1 MKRSLRAWLA
11 IALLLAAG
19 CARHKSAPTRRLPVG
34 DGIWFEDGLG
44 ESGVE
49 AETAMVRAGISWVFY
64 PICRVGYTQGWSASP
79 APPPPRPFARLPVF
93 LVVAS
98 DESATGAFQ
107 RGDSSIAGLDN
118 AIWTA
123 VQAAIQ
129 NGGRYG
135 TIGGIHLDLPFAAA
149 DEAAYAKLVSGLR
162 KKIPPTI
169 LLSLSLRFA
178 PASPPSDELQALL
191 QNCDGLV
198 AFVAGIGAL
207 ADPVAT
213 DNLEKSWWAGFSPAA
228 RGTWTTAGG
237 EDRGPLP
244 ELVLVRLS
252 NDTRMK
258 FLQDLALKETLDG
271 SFTLVPR
278 EAVSLPGY
286 SFHAGDRLNFHQP
299 VPSDI
304 LYELGADVAGRRF
317 VRGRVLCLSGRSEAD
332 RIFTLEAFSEV
343 LAGKPSLVALHVSA
357 EAGKG
362 SVDVDA
368 ENTSPHPSIMS
379 ATANWVEVEIPSGGI
394 REVQTG
400 GFDRFEVFGADRS
413 AVTLGRATAVR
424 FYETLVGGHEKI
436 DRARI
441 LLRGAVPQDCC
452 TVHYHVLSASGQE
465 VTSEAPVPTPGKR

>member
-1 MKRSLRAWLA
+1 MKRSTCAWLA
-11 IALLLAAG
+11 TALLLAAA

-34 DGIWFEDGLG
+34 DGVWFEDGLD
-44 ESGVE
+44 ESDSG

-64 PICRVGYTQGWSASP
+64 PICRVGYAQGWSASP

-93 LVVAS
+93 LVVTS
-98 DESATGAFQ
+98 DESAAGAFQ
-107 RGDSSIAGLDN
+107 RGESSIAALDN
-118 AIWTA
+118 AIWMA
-123 VQAAIQ
+123 IKAAIQ

-135 TIGGIHLDLPFAAA
+135 TIGGVHLDLPFAAG

-162 KKIPPTI
+162 KKIGPTI

-178 PASPPSDELQALL
+178 PAAPPSDELQALL
-191 QNCDGLV
+191 QSCDGLV

-213 DNLEKSWWAGFSPAA
+213 DNLEKSWWAGFAPAA

-237 EDRGPLP
+237 ENRGPLP

-252 NDTRMK
+252 NDTRMR
-258 FLQDLALKETLDG
+258 FLQDLALKDTPDG

-286 SFHAGDRLNFHQP
+286 SFQAGDRLNFHQP
-299 VPSDI
+299 VPSDV

-317 VRGRVLCLSGRSEAD
+317 VRGRVLCLPGRSDAD

-343 LAGKPSLVALHVSA
+343 LAGKPSIVALHVSA

-413 AVTLGRATAVR
+413 PVTLGRATAVR

-441 LLRGAVPQDCC
+441 LLRGAPPQDCC

-465 VTSEAPVPTPGKR
+465 VTSEAPAPTPTK